1 MPRTVAQA
9 SHSDQFW
16 LTCSLTNELHC
27 KAAYGIYLQQQ
38 VEAGVPGAVEALLQ
52 SLGASTKQDED
63 TYLFKN
69 QTRQLSIIDGPNADN
84 TAPAPE
90 HVKKKAKSAEESHQP
105 ATLSGS
111 GKLETTVRNEV
122 QKQLAIHREQEEKRT
137 TFLAKAPLLRLASDI
152 LSFTLAAVL
161 PPPTANNSID
171 IWSSPLAQ
179 DNQLAGHV
187 KKMCQRNK
195 CPVSEQ
201 RLAIEFNQI
210 RRDKHEAVHAIT
222 WDSLIEE
229 ADQFVRSPLV
239 PHQSFGSGISW
250 PTGLSRMPSSLSRYL
265 TAVFPTHRQSPISSS
280 KLQSYKLL
288 CL

>member
-1 MPRTVAQA
+1 MVRQFKEAGADRTPY
-9 SHSDQFW
+9 
-16 LTCSLTNELHC
+16 SLTNELHC

-210 RRDKHEAVHAIT
+210 RRDKHAWGLTVQLHELTAGGLYT
-222 WDSLIEE
+222 LSPKECLSLWNQEYKTT
-229 ADQFVRSPLV
+229 R
-239 PHQSFGSGISW
+239 GSGT
-250 PTGLSRMPSSLSRYL
+250 P
-265 TAVFPTHRQSPISSS
+265 
-280 KLQSYKLL
+280 
-288 CL
+288 

>member
-1 MPRTVAQA
+1 MRIHTFSRIRQGTFTACCQA
-9 SHSDQFW
+9 LNIAGSCQVFTW
-16 LTCSLTNELHC
+16 LPFC
-27 KAAYGIYLQQQ
+27 
-38 VEAGVPGAVEALLQ
+38 
-52 SLGASTKQDED
+52 
-63 TYLFKN
+63 
-69 QTRQLSIIDGPNADN
+69 RQLSIIDGPNADN

-210 RRDKHEAVHAIT
+210 RRDKHGRCLWIFCMLCSHTAIN
-222 WDSLIEE
+222 
-229 ADQFVRSPLV
+229 
-239 PHQSFGSGISW
+239 
-250 PTGLSRMPSSLSRYL
+250 
-265 TAVFPTHRQSPISSS
+265 
-280 KLQSYKLL
+280 
-288 CL
+288 